1 MFNAHCACACKET
14 EFSQNWREGK
24 TFLEVVRQNHTLG
37 EKKPESQVAIKQ
49 WSVFKIFPHHS
60 FEENIQG
67 NNVNQPGSNF
77 QNLMEPKET
86 NIQKY

>member
-1 MFNAHCACACKET
+1 MHTVHVHVKRLNLV
-14 EFSQNWREGK
+14 K
-24 TFLEVVRQNHTLG
+24 TDVKARQFLEVVRQNHTLG